1 MKMNKGNEIQVV
13 DNSKNGMKV
22 SKGDRIVE
30 FSPDLSQQIC
40 TDLISLGTQLI
51 AETGRVTIEYFK
63 TQANMYYA
71 QLDAYISNQALK
83 SEERKIILQSIGKL
97 TDEYKELM
105 NQTNDPEKLNQ
116 LKATYDFFTDKHS
129 QLYQNALEIDAKTKI
144 PKRPNLLRS
153 LKDLFVHK

>member
-1 MKMNKGNEIQVV
+1 MKMNKGNAIQVV

-71 QLDAYISNQALK
+71 QLQAYISNQTLK
-83 SEERKIILQSIGKL
+83 SEERKMILQLLEKMINKYL
-97 TDEYKELM
+97 ELM
-105 NQTNDPEKLNQ
+105 NQTNDSEKINQ
-116 LKATYDFFTDKHS
+116 LNSTCKLFTE
-129 QLYQNALEIDAKTKI
+129 LYQNALEIDAKTKI